1 MNCRYR
7 NDTYSFS
14 SMLYSTF
21 KTASFSKST
30 HYIYTTL
37 KYLNHWAN
45 CLHIQNLTVTKN
57 ASLLSASNLS
67 PLLFFCSSLAAAVT
81 ASWNN
86 DREECD
92 WAQQAHGN
100 SGAISYR
107 TCGQIIPF
115 LLSIRSVSV
124 YDEVWLGLWR
134 WLSADNSRY
143 LSSPCEN
150 KVMGGGVL
158 SGKVVKRGETCKIQ
172 TGLEVMIPKPRVPLS
187 VWSGNLRWHGRGR
200 MFCRCLQ

>member
-1 MNCRYR
+1 MCQVAKISNHETRSQTIGNKMFFFFFCVMMNCRYR

-67 PLLFFCSSLAAAVT
+67 PPLFFAPASLLQWLPVEITIEKNVTEPNKLMETVEQSVTERVVRSSHFCSQLDQFRFT
-81 ASWNN
+81 
-86 DREECD
+86 
-92 WAQQAHGN
+92 
-100 SGAISYR
+100 
-107 TCGQIIPF
+107 T
-115 LLSIRSVSV
+115 RS
-124 YDEVWLGLWR
+124 D
-134 WLSADNSRY
+134 
-143 LSSPCEN
+143 
-150 KVMGGGVL
+150 
-158 SGKVVKRGETCKIQ
+158 
-172 TGLEVMIPKPRVPLS
+172 
-187 VWSGNLRWHGRGR
+187 
-200 MFCRCLQ
+200 